1 MRVTELVDLKPPLQ
15 RVIAEV
21 NMRDPDEEITMEQR
35 EIFENTCLLQ
45 YQERHLGFNA
55 EHPPKL
61 VHQHHI
67 GGPVLV
73 QDRPTNIPCLCAKR
87 LLLAPVE
94 SVRTPAGKTQDCFLR
109 KRTIKVK
116 QMIAFFG
123 LISHT

>member
-1 MRVTELVDLKPPLQ
+1 MRATEPEDHKNPLQ

-21 NMRDPDEEITMEQR
+21 HMRDPDEEMTMEQR
-35 EIFENTCLLQ
+35 EIFESKCLLQ
-45 YQERHLGFNA
+45 YQESHFVFNA
-55 EHPPKL
+55 EHPPTL
-61 VHQHHI
+61 AER
-67 GGPVLV
+67 PMMSPTMS
-73 QDRPTNIPCLCAKR
+73 PTNTPCLCAKR